1 MSQTDQ
7 KNLPQEKTVTTH
19 GRASFHSYAEAL
31 KVSQKEK
38 SASATAGDS
47 GNSAHQHKVEAVEED
62 GVVNRIKVTC
72 TCGEVI
78 EIDCG
83 YTE

>member
-1 MSQTDQ
+1 MNQADQ
-7 KNLPQEKTVTTH
+7 KNLPQEKPVTTH

-38 SASATAGDS
+38 STSATAADS
-47 GNSAHQHKVEAVEED
+47 ANSEHQHKVEAIEEE
-62 GVVNRIKVTC
+62 GVVKRIKVTC